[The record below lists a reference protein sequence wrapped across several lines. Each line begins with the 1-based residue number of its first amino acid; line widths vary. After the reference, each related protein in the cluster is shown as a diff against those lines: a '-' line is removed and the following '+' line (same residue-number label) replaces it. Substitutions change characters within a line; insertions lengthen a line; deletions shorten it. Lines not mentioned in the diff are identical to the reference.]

1 MLHRRIKMMAAALAS
16 LGIWLGTL
24 GGPVTAD
31 EPAPATV
38 FKAGFAERD
47 ISPKIGDEAPGGY
60 GKAYHQSFRDPC
72 MARATVFDDG
82 TNRVAIV
89 GLDALFIRAETVNEA
104 REAIEKAC
112 GIPAGSIL
120 IAASHTHSGGPTGL
134 FLPGEFDDAS
144 DLVKTLAYEHTVC
157 ADPEYLEKVKK
168 GVVEAVV
175 EADAKRVDAKGNA
188 GFGFDDLVA
197 FNRRFKMKQGHE
209 MTHPGQGNPD
219 IIEPAGPTDPQVG
232 VLGIWDVEGKFLGCV
247 VNFAC
252 HATTGPGGISSDYVG
267 YIVKTIR
274 GVMGED
280 AGVVFVNGMSGDVT
294 QVNNQS
300 PHQIKQF
307 GEVSARFV
315 GGRVGA
321 EALRALLAMEQGA
334 APLGPVVSKSEVLK
348 LKRRPPSPEHVAE
361 AMDIVRRDPK
371 TADHTAWA
379 FAKET
384 VILAAR
390 IEKEPVIGAEV
401 QAVQVGPAVFLTS
414 PAEFFCQFGLDL
426 KAGSKFPFVFPV
438 SLANDVIGYVPHE
451 DAFAPT
457 GGGYETRLTAYSNLE
472 VTAGRAITDALLE
485 LSASLTPGV
494 APTPPPL
501 PPFKGQPWTYGS
513 LPPQLD

>member
-1 MLHRRIKMMAAALAS
+1 MLRLQIKMAAALAGM
-16 LGIWLGTL
+16 GILLATAA
-24 GGPVTAD
+24 TAD
-31 EPAPATV
+31 EPANAPAPV

-60 GKAYHQSFRDPC
+60 GKAYHQSFHDAC
-72 MARATVFDDG
+72 MARASVFDDG
-82 TNRVAIV
+82 ANRVAIV
-89 GLDALFIRAETVNEA
+89 GIDALFIRAETVHEI
-104 REAIEKAC
+104 REAIEKKC
-112 GIPAGSIL
+112 GIPGGSVL
-120 IAASHTHSGGPTGL
+120 IGASHSHSAGPIGL

-144 DLVKTLAYEHTVC
+144 DLVRKLAYEHTVC
-157 ADPEYLEKVKK
+157 ADPEYLEKVKT
-168 GVVEAVV
+168 GIVEAVV
-175 EADAKRVDAKGNA
+175 EADSKRVDAKGNA
-188 GFGFDDLVA
+188 GYGFEDLVA

-232 VLGIWDVEGKFLGCV
+232 VLGAWSAEGKFLGCV

-252 HATTGPGGISSDYVG
+252 HGTTGPGGISSDYIG
-267 YIVKTIR
+267 YVVKTIR
-274 GVMGED
+274 GVMGDD
-280 AGVVFVNGMSGDVT
+280 AGVVFVNGFSGDVT

-300 PHQIKQF
+300 PYQIKQF

-334 APLGPVVSKSEVLK
+334 APLGPVVAKSEVLK
-348 LKRRPPSPEHVAE
+348 LNRRPPSPEHVAE
-361 AMDIVRRDPK
+361 AMEIVKQDPK
-371 TADHTAWA
+371 TADPTAWA

-390 IEKEPVIGAEV
+390 IEKEPVVDAEV
-401 QAVQVGPAVFLTS
+401 QAIQVGPAVFLS
-414 PAEFFCQFGLDL
+414 CPAEYFCQYGLDL

-438 SLANDVIGYVPHE
+438 SLANGVIGYVPHE

-457 GGGYETRLTAYSNLE
+457 GGGYETRLTAYSNME
-472 VTAGRAITDALLE
+472 TTAGRAIADALLE

-501 PPFKGQPWTYGS
+501 PPFNGQPWTYGS